1 MWRFVANLELWTLV
15 EVQEKELQGT
25 QMNVKHRCRFPDV
38 RQPRAVSR
46 WASVLSI
53 VTLGAAL
60 IGMEPVRAA
69 TLDDGA
75 EQYRFHLIADADR
88 TLASARTMA
97 ASAAA
102 GDLARAKQAW
112 IEARVGWER
121 SEVFTAGFVPELDRN
136 IDAWPNGAI
145 GFHAIEAKLF
155 GANRADFENEANE
168 LIRNLSELSARVRN
182 TPLTPQGLL
191 DGIVRLAFELGE
203 SKVDG
208 GESRVSGTSLNDM
221 RNNVDG
227 IELAW
232 RTIFAPT
239 AGSRDRQVDAGIRR
253 SVEELKAMVAVGEL
267 RRVDPDRLRIATEE
281 LVLKLQDA
289 APLLDLKKPALE
301 ADTR

>member
-1 MWRFVANLELWTLV
+1 ML
-15 EVQEKELQGT
+15 GT
-25 QMNVKHRCRFPDV
+25 
-38 RQPRAVSR
+38 
-46 WASVLSI
+46 
-53 VTLGAAL
+53 AL

-75 EQYRFHLIADADR
+75 EQYRFHLIADADGALASTR
-88 TLASARTMA
+88 TLA

-102 GDLARAKQAW
+102 GDLAGAKQAW

-121 SEVFTAGFVPELDRN
+121 SEVFTAGFVPELDRD

-155 GANRADFENEANE
+155 GANRTDFENEANE
-168 LIRNLSELSARVRN
+168 LIRNLSQLSARVRD
-182 TPLTPQGLL
+182 TPLIPQGLL

-232 RTIFAPT
+232 HTIFAPT
-239 AGSRDRQVDAGIRR
+239 AELRDRQVDVGIRR
-253 SVEELKAMVAVGEL
+253 SIDELRAMVAVGEL
-267 RRVDPDRLRIATEE
+267 RRIDPDRLRIVTEE
-281 LVLKLQDA
+281 LVLKLQRA
-289 APLLDLKKPALE
+289 APLLDLKKPTLE
-301 ADTR
+301 ADAR

>member
-1 MWRFVANLELWTLV
+1 
-15 EVQEKELQGT
+15 
-25 QMNVKHRCRFPDV
+25 
-38 RQPRAVSR
+38 
-46 WASVLSI
+46 
-53 VTLGAAL
+53 
-60 IGMEPVRAA
+60 MEPVRAA

-75 EQYRFHLIADADR
+75 EQYRSDLITDADR
-88 TLASARTMA
+88 TLASARTLA

-102 GDLARAKQAW
+102 GDVAGAKKAW

-121 SEVFTAGFVPELDRN
+121 SEVFTAGFVPELDRD

-155 GANRADFENEANE
+155 GANRTDFENETSE
-168 LIRNLSELSARVRN
+168 LIRNLSQLSARVRN
-182 TPLTPQGLL
+182 TPLTPQRLL
-191 DGIVRLAFELGE
+191 DGVVRLAFELGE

-208 GESRVSGTSLNDM
+208 GESRVSGTSLDDM

-232 RTIFAPT
+232 RTVFAPT
-239 AGSRDRQVDAGIRR
+239 AESRDRQVDVGIRR
-253 SVEELKAMVAVGEL
+253 GIEELKAMVAVGEL

-281 LVLKLQDA
+281 LVLKLQNT
-289 APLLDLKKPALE
+289 APLLDLKKPTLE

>member
-1 MWRFVANLELWTLV
+1 MNL
-15 EVQEKELQGT
+15 
-25 QMNVKHRCRFPDV
+25 KHRCRSPV
-38 RQPRAVSR
+38 ARGPRAVSR

-53 VTLGAAL
+53 AALGAAL
-60 IGMEPVRAA
+60 IGTEPGRAA

-75 EQYRFHLIADADR
+75 EQYRSHLVTDADL
-88 TLASARTMA
+88 TLARARALA

-102 GDLARAKQAW
+102 GDLAGAKRAW

-121 SEVFTAGFVPELDRN
+121 SEVFTAGFVPELDRD
-136 IDAWPNGAI
+136 IDAWPNGVI

-155 GANRADFENEANE
+155 GANRTDFENEANE
-168 LIRNLSELSARVRN
+168 LVRNLSELSARVRT

-191 DGIVRLAFELGE
+191 DGIVRLAFEVGE

-239 AGSRDRQVDAGIRR
+239 AESRDRQVDVGIRR
-253 SVEELKAMVAVGEL
+253 SIEELNSMVAVGEL
-267 RRVDPDRLRIATEE
+267 RRVDPDRLRITTEE
-281 LVLKLQDA
+281 LVLKLQNA
-289 APLLDLKKPALE
+289 APLLDLKKPTLE

>member
-1 MWRFVANLELWTLV
+1 MWDFLEMRDFLKMRDNEIRGARMCL
-15 EVQEKELQGT
+15 
-25 QMNVKHRCRFPDV
+25 KHCWRPAAV
-38 RQPRAVSR
+38 RVPRAISRSAALVSI
-46 WASVLSI
+46 AA
-53 VTLGAAL
+53 LGAAL
-60 IGMEPVRAA
+60 IGMEPAGAA

-75 EQYRFHLIADADR
+75 QQYRSHLVTDADR

-102 GDLARAKQAW
+102 GDLAGARRAW

-121 SEVFTAGFVPELDRN
+121 SEVFTAGFVPELDRD
-136 IDAWPNGAI
+136 IDAWPNGVI

-155 GANRADFENEANE
+155 GANRTDFENEANE
-168 LIRNLSELSARVRN
+168 LIRNLSQLSASVRD

-191 DGIVRLAFELGE
+191 DGVARLVFELGE

-232 RTIFAPT
+232 QTIFAPT
-239 AGSRDRQVDAGIRR
+239 AEVRDRRVDVGIRR
-253 SVEELKAMVAVGEL
+253 SIEELKAMVAVGEL
-267 RRVDPDRLRIATEE
+267 RLVDPDGLRIATEE
-281 LVLKLQDA
+281 LSLKLQNA
-289 APLLDLKKPALE
+289 APVLDLKKPTLE
-301 ADTR
+301 ADAR

>member
-1 MWRFVANLELWTLV
+1 MRARINLKHRWRFPA
-15 EVQEKELQGT
+15 
-25 QMNVKHRCRFPDV
+25 V
-38 RQPRAVSR
+38 RPRAVSR

-60 IGMEPVRAA
+60 IWMEPVRAA
-69 TLDDGA
+69 PLDDGA
-75 EQYRFHLIADADR
+75 GQYRFHLITDADR

-102 GDLARAKQAW
+102 GDLAGARQAW

-121 SEVFTAGFVPELDRN
+121 SEVFTAGFVPELDRD
-136 IDAWPNGAI
+136 IDAWPNGAM

-155 GANRADFENEANE
+155 GANRTDFENEANQ
-168 LIRNLSELSARVRN
+168 LIRNLSQLSARVRN

-191 DGIVRLAFELGE
+191 DGIVRLTFELGE

-239 AGSRDRQVDAGIRR
+239 AESRDRQVDLGIRR
-253 SVEELKAMVAVGEL
+253 SIEELKAMVAVGEL

-281 LVLKLQDA
+281 LVLKLQNA
-289 APLLDLKKPALE
+289 APVLNLKKPALE
-301 ADTR
+301 TDTR

>member
-1 MWRFVANLELWTLV
+1 MIWAQISL
-15 EVQEKELQGT
+15 
-25 QMNVKHRCRFPDV
+25 KHRWRPPV
-38 RQPRAVSR
+38 LR
-46 WASVLSI
+46 WAPVLSMAA
-53 VTLGAAL
+53 LGAAL

-69 TLDDGA
+69 TLTDGA
-75 EQYRFHLIADADR
+75 EQYRSHLITDADHAL
-88 TLASARTMA
+88 TSARTLA

-102 GDLARAKQAW
+102 GDLLGAKQAW

-121 SEVFTAGFVPELDRN
+121 SEVFTAGFVPELDRD

-155 GANRADFENEANE
+155 GANRTDFGNEADE
-168 LIRNLSELSARVRN
+168 LVRNLSQLSARVRK

-191 DGIVRLAFELGE
+191 DGIVRLVFELGE

-239 AGSRDRQVDAGIRR
+239 AESRDRRVDVGIRR
-253 SVEELKAMVAVGEL
+253 NIEELKAMVAVGEL

-281 LVLKLQDA
+281 LVLNLQNA
-289 APLLDLKKPALE
+289 ASLLDLQKPTLE

>member
-1 MWRFVANLELWTLV
+1 MTLSA
-15 EVQEKELQGT
+15 
-25 QMNVKHRCRFPDV
+25 
-38 RQPRAVSR
+38 AVS
-46 WASVLSI
+46 
-53 VTLGAAL
+53 
-60 IGMEPVRAA
+60 GMEPAEAA

-75 EQYRFHLIADADR
+75 AQYRSHLINDADR
-88 TLASARTMA
+88 TLANARTLA
-97 ASAAA
+97 ADAAA
-102 GDLARAKQAW
+102 GDLVGAKRAW

-121 SEVFTAGFVPELDRN
+121 SEVFTGGFVPELDRD

-155 GANRADFENEANE
+155 GANRTDFENEANE
-168 LIRNLSELSARVRN
+168 LIRNLSQLSAKVRD

-239 AGSRDRQVDAGIRR
+239 VESRDRQVDAEMRR
-253 SVEELKAMVAVGEL
+253 SIEELKAMVDVGEL
-267 RRVDPDRLRIATEE
+267 RRVDPDRLRTATEE
-281 LVLKLQDA
+281 LVLRLQNA
-289 APLLDLKKPALE
+289 APMLNLEKPTLE
-301 ADTR
+301 ADAR

>member
-1 MWRFVANLELWTLV
+1 LDDIR
-15 EVQEKELQGT
+15 QKELQGA
-25 QMNVKHRCRFPDV
+25 QMNMKHRYRFPAA
-38 RQPRAVSR
+38 RGSRAVLR
-46 WASVLSI
+46 WAALLSI
-53 VTLGAAL
+53 PALAAAFV
-60 IGMEPVRAA
+60 GTEPGRAA

-75 EQYRFHLIADADR
+75 EQYRSHLITDVDR
-88 TLASARTMA
+88 TLASARTLA
-97 ASAAA
+97 TSAAA
-102 GDLARAKQAW
+102 GDLARAKRAW

-121 SEVFTAGFVPELDRN
+121 SEVFTTGFVPELDRD

-168 LIRNLSELSARVRN
+168 LVRNLSALSARARD
-182 TPLTPQGLL
+182 TPLAPQGLL

-208 GESRVSGTSLNDM
+208 GESRVSGTSLDDM
-221 RNNVDG
+221 RNNVGG

-239 AGSRDRQVDAGIRR
+239 AASRDRQVDAGIRR

-267 RRVDPDRLRIATEE
+267 RNVDPDRLRTATEE
-281 LVLKLQDA
+281 LVLKLQNA
-289 APLLDLKKPALE
+289 APLLDLKKPTLE
-301 ADTR
+301 ADAR